1 MKSIKVYFDLDGT
14 LFNLYGKENWLEMLE
29 SETVG
34 VFQGSESDLMENID
48 LEELYEGIQALANY
62 GVEFNVITWLP
73 MQASR
78 EYEEIC
84 AKEKTEWVRKVL
96 PFINE
101 VVCQPYGTPKQ
112 KGISKRANTMILIDD
127 NKEVCNMWKTNKQ
140 RRAIQVDNEYS
151 ALEALMAILTSIEN
165 GVY

>member
-1 MKSIKVYFDLDGT
+1 MKSVKVYFDLDGT

-29 SETVG
+29 SETAG

-127 NKEVCNMWKTNKQ
+127 NKEVCDMWKTNKQ

-151 ALEALMAILTSIEN
+151 ASEAMMAILTSIEN